1 MILYL
6 IIEIFLHIFEY
17 FWISCYFEADQDIES
32 TDVPILKFMK
42 ILINE
47 YLF

>member
-6 IIEIFLHIFEY
+6 IIEIFLHFY
-17 FWISCYFEADQDIES
+17 TWISCYFEADQDIES